1 MPFAEKAVADTGV
14 GGTATFKNKR
24 RFKAVLIL
32 WKQLVIYG
40 LLIPFVGT
48 SLGSACVFFLKK
60 GLGDR
65 VQRGLTGF
73 ASGVH
78 GCCVYLE
85 PADSCYGSIL
95 RGGFFGLSASGHWLL
110 GWHPLS
116 AGVRSSDSTP
126 PSKESPRRRASYAV
140 AALYHDGAGC
150 HPS

>member
-1 MPFAEKAVADTGV
+1 MET
-14 GGTATFKNKR
+14 
-24 RFKAVLIL
+24 
-32 WKQLVIYG
+32 LVIYG

-73 ASGVH
+73 ASGVM
-78 GCCVYLE
+78 VAASIWSLLI
-85 PADSCYGSIL
+85 PAIDQSS
-95 RGGFFGLSASGHWLL
+95 GFFGLSASGHWLL

>member
-1 MPFAEKAVADTGV
+1 MET
-14 GGTATFKNKR
+14 
-24 RFKAVLIL
+24 
-32 WKQLVIYG
+32 LVIYG

-73 ASGVH
+73 ASGVM
-78 GCCVYLE
+78 VAASIWSLLI
-85 PADSCYGSIL
+85 PAMD
-95 RGGFFGLSASGHWLL
+95 
-110 GWHPLS
+110 PLS